1 MTVEIIPVTGLG
13 EIKQGDDIA
22 SLMAPRLQSIGI
34 RNRDVVVVTQK
45 AVSKAEGALALAAD
59 ERAFLDIVEEE
70 SEHVLRRRGDMAI
83 SVTRHGFV
91 CANAG
96 VDRSNVA
103 SGQVVLLPR
112 DPDKSAR
119 RLVARLRQLLAVEV
133 AVIITDTFGRAW
145 RTGLVDVAIGV
156 AGMNPI
162 VDLRGT
168 TDMQG
173 RVLEVTEVA
182 VADEIA
188 AAAELVM
195 GKARGIPAAIVRGVE
210 YVVGDGS
217 ARNLV
222 RDPAGDLFR

>member
-13 EIKQGDDIA
+13 EVNRGDDIA
-22 SLMAPRLQSIGI
+22 SMLAPRLHAIGI
-34 RNRDVVVVTQK
+34 RNRDVLVVTQK
-45 AVSKAEGALALAAD
+45 VVSKAEGALALAPD
-59 ERAFLDIVEEE
+59 ESAFLNVVEQE
-70 SEHVLRRRGDMAI
+70 SEEVLRRRGDMVI
-83 SVTRHGFV
+83 SVTKHGFV

-96 VDRSNVA
+96 VDRSNVTP
-103 SGQVVLLPR
+103 GQVVLLPR

-162 VDLRGT
+162 LDLRGT

-173 RVLEVTEVA
+173 RVLEATEVA

-195 GKARGIPAAIVRGVE
+195 GKAAGVPAAVVRGVG
-210 YVVGDGS
+210 YVAGDGS
-217 ARNLV
+217 ARDLV

>member
-13 EIKQGDDIA
+13 EVNRGDDIA
-22 SLMAPRLQSIGI
+22 SMLAPRLQAIGI
-34 RNRDVVVVTQK
+34 RNRDVLVVTQK
-45 AVSKAEGALALAAD
+45 VVSKAEGALALAPD
-59 ERAFLDIVEEE
+59 ESAFLNVVEQE
-70 SEHVLRRRGDMAI
+70 SEEVLRRRGDMVI
-83 SVTRHGFV
+83 SVTKHGFV

-96 VDRSNVA
+96 VDRSNVTP
-103 SGQVVLLPR
+103 GQVVLLPR

-162 VDLRGT
+162 LDLRGT

-173 RVLEVTEVA
+173 RVLEATEVA

-195 GKARGIPAAIVRGVE
+195 GKAAGVPAAVVRGVG
-210 YVVGDGS
+210 YVAGDGS
-217 ARNLV
+217 ARDLV

>member
-1 MTVEIIPVTGLG
+1 MTVEIIPVVGVG
-13 EIKQGDDIA
+13 EIESGNDLAEILAPHLQALGIKDGDV
-22 SLMAPRLQSIGI
+22 L
-34 RNRDVVVVTQK
+34 VVTQK
-45 AVSKAEGALALAAD
+45 IVSKAEGASAAVTS
-59 ERAFLDIVEEE
+59 EAEFRAIVEQE
-70 SEHVLRRRGDMAI
+70 SAHILRRRGDMVI

-119 RLVARLRQLLAVEV
+119 RLLARLHRLMGVEV

-145 RTGLVDVAIGV
+145 RKGLVDVAIGV
-156 AGMNPI
+156 AGMEP
-162 VDLRGT
+162 VLDLRGT
-168 TDMQG
+168 ADMQG

-195 GKARGIPAAIVRGVE
+195 GKATGVPAAIVRG
-210 YVVGDGS
+210 YDYPAGNGS
-217 ARNLV
+217 ARDLI